1 MGGLRRLSWTRN
13 SPRRGRGVF
22 NRHCGRWRLGI
33 ARPTRRGLR
42 KLTAEL
48 FAPYDGVLRQRL
60 DLAAALRSL
69 RTELDTELEGAL
81 NRATRLND
89 AMLRAANASARFGV
103 TQ

>member
-1 MGGLRRLSWTRN
+1 
-13 SPRRGRGVF
+13 
-22 NRHCGRWRLGI
+22 
-33 ARPTRRGLR
+33 
-42 KLTAEL
+42 L